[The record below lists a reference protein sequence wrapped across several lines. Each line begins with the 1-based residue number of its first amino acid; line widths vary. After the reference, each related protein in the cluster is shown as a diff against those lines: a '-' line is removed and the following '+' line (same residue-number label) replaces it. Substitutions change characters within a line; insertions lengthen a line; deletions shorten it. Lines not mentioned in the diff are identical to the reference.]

1 MANKYCSL
9 MLLCIAVVSL
19 SATYLLAQEPTAPKS
34 TPKPITYVAPTK
46 ENYLKFADEAEKMLR
61 QDILGK
67 WFPACVDNVNGGF
80 NASFDRE
87 WKPGKS
93 EGKFS
98 VFQGRMTWVASQVV
112 MRRAD
117 LKEQYLPIVHHG
129 VDYLNNVLWD
139 KEYGG
144 FYWGLQDD
152 GKISPSFTD
161 GKHLYGISFGIYGAA
176 A

>member
-93 EGKFS
+93 KENFP
-98 VFQGRMTWVASQVV
+98 VFQERITGVPPRGV
-112 MRRAD
+112 M
-117 LKEQYLPIVHHG
+117 
-129 VDYLNNVLWD
+129 
-139 KEYGG
+139 GG
-144 FYWGLQDD
+144 FILKKNYL
-152 GKISPSFTD
+152 
-161 GKHLYGISFGIYGAA
+161 
-176 A
+176 